1 MTTAQ
6 PLQIPFTEF
15 HETGNFIHSQTT
27 KPPKFQENTQ
37 NIWNSQK
44 NDVPLRV
51 NKQNSQKTSHM
62 PTLTWIGKEK
72 VVNHHLDVPFRVLDR
87 QYTFGDTPDS
97 GNKIIH
103 GDNLEALKALLPEY
117 EGQIKCIYIDPP
129 YNTGNEKWVYNDNV
143 NDPHI
148 RKWLGQVVGSEM
160 DDLTRHDKWLCMM
173 YPRLVLLQKLLK
185 DDGAIFISI
194 DDNELY
200 FLKCICDEIFGKANY
215 LCSICIKNDSRAR
228 PYNSISVTHEYLLVY
243 TGANFIANSL
253 HDKSKKFQYKDEF
266 GGYDLYEL
274 RNRNSDFNS
283 DNRPNLYYPFWVN
296 PNNEIEKSL
305 FEIDLVEHEG
315 WIKFYPQESQG
326 IKTVWRW
333 GKEKAQENLN
343 TVIFGRKAVG
353 GWQVVKKYRDDIYA
367 LPSVWDDADVS
378 SDRGTLTMKKFFN
391 NKRVFAFPKSPE
403 LIQRCLQLAS
413 DPDSIILDSFAGS
426 GTTAHAVLNL
436 NKQDGGNRKF
446 ILVELGDYAENI
458 TAERVRR
465 VMSGYGEGKNAVEGT
480 GGSFDF
486 YELGDTLFDPKT
498 ENLND
503 NADTEQIRQYVW
515 YSETHAPYIAPTAE
529 HHPYWLGT
537 DQRTNYYFYYI
548 KGEETCLSWDFL
560 RTLTP
565 ERDKAEMY
573 IIYADRCVLTEN
585 EMQKLN
591 IRFKKIPRD
600 IKRV

>member
-27 KPPKFQENTQ
+27 KLPKFQENTQ

-117 EGQIKCIYIDPP
+117 EGKIKCIYIDPP

-173 YPRLVLLQKLLK
+173 YPRLVLLNRLLSE
-185 DDGAIFISI
+185 DGAIFISI
-194 DDNELY
+194 DENELAS
-200 FLKCICDEIFGKANY
+200 LKFVCDEIFGMSNFVGQWQWYKSATPPNLSHKIKRNVEYILGYEKCKNTTKYRGVQKVSKSDDPLIKPQNTIKHLTFPAGSIKFKGLLNGTVPAGIYGTERYSNVLLNDAVIINGTNSNPLTFENRFIWTQEKLEEELSNGTNINCSKSLVLSYKKANY
-215 LCSICIKNDSRAR
+215 SPEVPPNLIDE
-228 PYNSISVTHEYLLVY
+228 SVGVDTTEEAGKLLTRIFGKKVFDFPKPPSLIEYLLM
-243 TGANFIANSL
+243 FL
-253 HDKSKKFQYKDEF
+253 CQK
-266 GGYDLYEL
+266 
-274 RNRNSDFNS
+274 
-283 DNRPNLYYPFWVN
+283 
-296 PNNEIEKSL
+296 
-305 FEIDLVEHEG
+305 
-315 WIKFYPQESQG
+315 
-326 IKTVWRW
+326 
-333 GKEKAQENLN
+333 
-343 TVIFGRKAVG
+343 
-353 GWQVVKKYRDDIYA
+353 
-367 LPSVWDDADVS
+367 
-378 SDRGTLTMKKFFN
+378 
-391 NKRVFAFPKSPE
+391 
-403 LIQRCLQLAS
+403 
-413 DPDSIILDSFAGS
+413 DSIILDSFAGS

-503 NADTEQIRQYVW
+503 NANTEQIRQYVW

-573 IIYADRCVLTEN
+573 IIYADRCVLTES
-585 EMQKLN
+585 EMQQLN